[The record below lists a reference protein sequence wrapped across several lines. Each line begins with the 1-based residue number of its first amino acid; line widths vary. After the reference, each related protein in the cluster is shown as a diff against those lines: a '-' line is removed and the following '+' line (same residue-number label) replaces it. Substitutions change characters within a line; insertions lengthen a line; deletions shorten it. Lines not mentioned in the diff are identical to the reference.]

1 MRKFVSSLC
10 LILSLALG
18 SLGMGWSADFQKG
31 MEAYNNGDFATA
43 LKEWKPLAEGGD
55 TDAQYNL
62 GIMYDEGQGVPQDY
76 QESAKWY
83 TIVAE
88 KGYPEAQRQVALLHY
103 YGNGVPQ
110 DYQEAIKILKQSSNQ
125 RD

>member
-1 MRKFVSSLC
+1 MRKFVTTLC

-31 MEAYNNGDFATA
+31 MEAYNKGDYATA

-55 TDAQYNL
+55 TDAQYYL

-76 QESAKWY
+76 QAAAKWY

-88 KGYPEAQRQVALLHY
+88 KGYPEAQRHLALLY
-103 YGNGVPQ
+103 Y
-110 DYQEAIKILKQSSNQ
+110 
-125 RD
+125 

>member
-1 MRKFVSSLC
+1 MKKFVTTLC
-10 LILSLALG
+10 LIVSLALG
-18 SLGMGWSADFQKG
+18 SLGKGWSADFQKG

-76 QESAKWY
+76 QEAVKWM
-83 TIVAE
+83 TLAANQG
-88 KGYPEAQRQVALLHY
+88 KAEAQKNL
-103 YGNGVPQ
+103 G
-110 DYQEAIKILKQSSNQ
+110 ILY